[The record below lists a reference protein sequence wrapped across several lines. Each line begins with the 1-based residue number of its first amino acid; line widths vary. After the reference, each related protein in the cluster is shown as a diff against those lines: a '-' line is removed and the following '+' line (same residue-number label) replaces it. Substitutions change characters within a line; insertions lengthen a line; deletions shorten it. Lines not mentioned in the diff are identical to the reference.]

1 MFNDYEKVQ
10 DLLMYLGKEWKVT
23 FNVLLGS
30 KDRMGNRKFFYSE
43 YQYQS
48 RYIDVSKVVSVK
60 RNFKTFMT
68 IEQINNYQNSIMI
81 TRADMPILRNVVT
94 EATSWLTN
102 SNIFGLDKD
111 GKATILTDV
120 SSQCNIGSNSAVKF
134 EPMLLL
140 DQYNVLQPGIRMYIN
155 DERNYINVE
164 SRDFYSFYELLRT
177 IDFYT
182 AGCAV
187 IAGLPITHE
196 DAAINRSDLE
206 IEAEHQFDLNKNTKK
221 PGFFDK

>member
-1 MFNDYEKVQ
+1 
-10 DLLMYLGKEWKVT
+10 
-23 FNVLLGS
+23 
-30 KDRMGNRKFFYSE
+30 
-43 YQYQS
+43 
-48 RYIDVSKVVSVK
+48 
-60 RNFKTFMT
+60 MT
-68 IEQINNYQNSIMI
+68 IEQINNYQNSVMI
-81 TRADMPILRNVVT
+81 TRADMPVLRNVVT

-155 DERNYINVE
+155 DERNYINIE